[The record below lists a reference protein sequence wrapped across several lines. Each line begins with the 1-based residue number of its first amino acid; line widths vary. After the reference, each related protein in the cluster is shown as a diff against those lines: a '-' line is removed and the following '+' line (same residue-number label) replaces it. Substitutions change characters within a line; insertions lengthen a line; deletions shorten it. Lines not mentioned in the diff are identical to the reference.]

1 LIIESQPTGTQ
12 YNIYSRNNGAG
23 VNLRLQTT
31 TAMQP
36 NNTVFTIEDVAGLTH
51 FNIRQNGDVF
61 ANNGYKPGGGTWA
74 DVSDARTKEDI
85 LDYQTGLASVRQLRP
100 VSFKHNGKGGT
111 VADNRTF
118 VGLLAHE
125 AQLVMPEM
133 VSVTAA
139 KLDPDDAAPTE
150 LLSLD
155 ATALLYALVNA
166 VQELATKMDAVDVP
180 A

>member
-1 LIIESQPTGTQ
+1 
-12 YNIYSRNNGAG
+12 
-23 VNLRLQTT
+23 
-31 TAMQP
+31 
-36 NNTVFTIEDVAGLTH
+36 
-51 FNIRQNGDVF
+51 
-61 ANNGYKPGGGTWA
+61 
-74 DVSDARTKEDI
+74 
-85 LDYQTGLASVRQLRP
+85 
-100 VSFKHNGKGGT
+100 
-111 VADNRTF
+111 
-118 VGLLAHE
+118 
-125 AQLVMPEM
+125 M